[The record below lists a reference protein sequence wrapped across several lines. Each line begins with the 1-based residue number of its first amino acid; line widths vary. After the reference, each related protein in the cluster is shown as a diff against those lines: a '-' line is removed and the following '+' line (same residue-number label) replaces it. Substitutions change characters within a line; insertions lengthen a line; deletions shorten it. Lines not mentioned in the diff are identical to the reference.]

1 MDMLLFS
8 NSMLINSFNDE
19 VHIKVGGDH
28 GGGSFKMSFQVGNV
42 LNPNSKENTV
52 VFSVFEAKDYRMNIK
67 LGLERFKSQLNEL
80 QVSKW
85 Q

>member
-1 MDMLLFS
+1 
-8 NSMLINSFNDE
+8 MLINSFNDE

-28 GGGSFKMSFQVGNV
+28 GGGSFKMSFQVANV
-42 LNPNSKENTV
+42 VNPNSKENTV
-52 VFSVFEAKDYRMNIK
+52 VFSVFEAKDYRINIK
-67 LGLERFKSQLNEL
+67 LGLERFKSQINEL

>member
-1 MDMLLFS
+1 
-8 NSMLINSFNDE
+8 MLINSFNDE

-28 GGGSFKMSFQVGNV
+28 GGGSFKMSFQVANV
-42 LNPNSKENTV
+42 VNPNSKENTV
-52 VFSVFEAKDYRMNIK
+52 VFSVFEAKDYRINIK
-67 LGLERFKSQLNEL
+67 LSLERFKSQINEL